1 MIDEN
6 SISLSFLGDISLND
20 DYNVLY
26 ERGEKPFKQ
35 IRSFLAKS
43 DFVVGN
49 LECLAESKQGEN
61 ILKKP
66 RLKTKLETLNYLK
79 DINLGLACLANNH
92 FYDNLEEGFQNTINF
107 LEENFIN
114 HIGASITGNEGDP
127 YIFEKK
133 GIKVAILNYVTQD
146 TNPNLPND
154 AKVRPNWFYLK
165 KVEEDIAKLKDKVDY
180 IIVYPHWGGRMEGA
194 KLPDRE
200 LIPIAHKIIDAGADL
215 IIGHHSHTIQPYE
228 IYKGKYIFY
237 SLGNFCFS
245 DIRINGRIIGFD
257 KKRTSEFVI
266 VNIKLSRDNI
276 YVYYTLGN
284 KKGPF
289 ITIDNHSRFIYDNIM
304 KICLYLIKINS
315 ISHLYIF
322 YEKHIYPI
330 TNYLFSNNRNPF
342 QQIKSLITIWF
353 NKRLR

>member
-6 SISLSFLGDISLND
+6 SISLAFLGDISLND

-26 ERGEKPFKQ
+26 DRGEKPFKQ
-35 IRSFLAKS
+35 IGSFLAKS
-43 DFVVGN
+43 DLVVGN

-79 DINLGLACLANNH
+79 DINLGLACVANNH
-92 FYDNLEEGFQNTINF
+92 FYDNLEEGFQDTVNF
-107 LEENFIN
+107 LEENSIN

-133 GIKVAILNYVTQD
+133 GIKVAILNYVTKD

-200 LIPIAHKIIDAGADL
+200 LIPIAHKIIDAGADI

-245 DIRINGRIIGFD
+245 DLISDGRISYLERKRGLKGAIVSVVFTTQNYHYIQPFIISLAENKITLLHKALRYFKINKYLVKNRLWESYVYYE
-257 KKRTSEFVI
+257 KKIYPIYRFLFHSGQPI
-266 VNIKLSRDNI
+266 VNQICEIKLSKIIKYLRMRD
-276 YVYYTLGN
+276 
-284 KKGPF
+284 
-289 ITIDNHSRFIYDNIM
+289 
-304 KICLYLIKINS
+304 
-315 ISHLYIF
+315 
-322 YEKHIYPI
+322 
-330 TNYLFSNNRNPF
+330 
-342 QQIKSLITIWF
+342 
-353 NKRLR
+353 